1 MSKYRIIRENGKVCI
16 EDDFTTSLTYD
27 DDTQLEEK
35 IKTNPRSRR
44 RSTVSRLTSEKEI
57 V

>member
-35 IKTNPRSRR
+35 IKTNPVLNYWERI
-44 RSTVSRLTSEKEI
+44 EI
-57 V
+57 LDLLNKN